1 MSPRS
6 LARLALVVTLAAC
19 ALVVS
24 ALATGWMSSA
34 HAYGLAGVLIFTT
47 STTALIVAALDTP
60 RD

>member
-1 MSPRS
+1 M
-6 LARLALVVTLAAC
+6 VTLAAC
-19 ALVVS
+19 AIVVS